1 MKTVLVTGG
10 AGFVGS
16 HVVNHLQGKNYNV
29 VVVDNLSS
37 GQIDNIP
44 DGTAFYPFDI
54 VSSNLKVVFEK
65 HRPEV
70 VIHLAAQSHVGVS
83 MENRKKD
90 AQVNVMGTINLLDWC
105 KVYKVQHVIFSST
118 AAVYGDQE
126 QLPIKEEAPHNPL
139 SPYALSKLTAEK
151 YIQLY
156 AGLYGFNYTVLRFSN
171 VYGPRQANAAESG
184 VITKFAERLLTNQ
197 SPIVYGDGTQTR
209 DFIFVKDVADGIVS
223 VLQNESGGIFNLSTA
238 SETSINE
245 VLSTMYELIGRRI
258 EPTYLPFR
266 KGDIYRSCLSNSKA
280 VQALGW
286 TPKTSLHAGIK
297 ETLQYFRE
305 KLD

>member
-1 MKTVLVTGG
+1 M
-10 AGFVGS
+10 GS
-16 HVVNHLQGKNYNV
+16 HVVDQLQEKNYNA

-37 GQIDNIP
+37 GKLENISE
-44 DGTAFYPFDI
+44 DTAFYTLDI
-54 VSSNLKVVFEK
+54 VSPDLETVFDK

-83 MENRKKD
+83 LEDRKGD
-90 AQVNVMGTINLLDWC
+90 AQVNVMGTINLLDLC
-105 KVYKVQHVIFSST
+105 KAYEVKHVIFSST

-126 QLPIKEEAPHNPL
+126 QLPITEEAPHHPL
-139 SPYALSKLTAEK
+139 SPYALSKLTAER

-156 AGLYGFNYTVLRFSN
+156 AGLYGFVYTILRFSN

-197 SPIVYGDGTQTR
+197 SPIIYGDGTQTR
-209 DFIFVKDVADGIVS
+209 DFIFVKDVAAGIVN
-223 VLQNESGGIFNLSTA
+223 VLQNESEGIFNLSTA
-238 SETSINE
+238 SETSLKEI
-245 VLSTMYELIGRRI
+245 LSTMYELIGKQI

-280 VQALGW
+280 ENALGW
-286 TPKTSLHAGIK
+286 TPQTSLRSGIK
-297 ETLQYFRE
+297 ETLQYFKN